1 MKPLKS
7 LAKAGFVYIV
17 EVVAPDGSVS
27 QREIVPN
34 LIPQEGIDYI
44 LGAAIKGAVQISSWY
59 IALFEGNYTPNGALK
74 AADFP
79 GLATECTSYTPT
91 NRVPFTPG
99 AIVAGYLD
107 NSAAK
112 AEFTF
117 TAPKTIYG
125 GVITSSQ
132 PWGSTTGVLPS
143 AVRFAS
149 PKVIDVLSILR
160 VTAALTLASA

>member
-1 MKPLKS
+1 MNPLKS

-27 QREIVPN
+27 QRELVPN
-34 LIPQEGIDYI
+34 LYPQEGIDY
-44 LGAAIKGAVQISSWY
+44 LLAAGIKGASQISNWFISLY
-59 IALFEGNYTPNGALK
+59 EGNYTPNGALK
-74 AADFP
+74 AVDFP
-79 GLATECTSYTPT
+79 GVATECVSYTPT

-99 AIVAGYLD
+99 AIVAGYMD

-117 TAPKTIYG
+117 TAGKTIYG

-132 PWGSTTGVLPS
+132 PWASTTGVLIS

-149 PKVIDVLSILR
+149 PKVIDVGSVLR